1 MEKGF
6 LALDTVVTCVFNYP
20 QCFDAEEYAHL
31 YTPLRRE
38 RIARASLA
46 SVKMQSAAAE
56 LAYLAARKL
65 AGIGDGSA
73 CYSYAENG
81 RPVISG
87 GFISMTHTE
96 GCGAAAVSSVPVGVD
111 AEKLRDLDL
120 RIAQRMLIK
129 DELAVLDRADD
140 KPGTLLSYWTAK
152 EACAKLSGEG
162 IPALSRLSYDR
173 GQGSVYDAAGGKL
186 IPSINAGWRFQI
198 RSGRCSLRSAQRE
211 ARRISWRF
219 STTRKRS
226 RHTSRH
232 TVTAETHDRQI
243 STPSG
248 RYPKV
253 IFLFYGVS
261 NPFLLA
267 NNCFLD
273 YNERW
278 TNKKP
283 MEASK

>member
-1 MEKGF
+1 MEKDF

-65 AGIGDGSA
+65 AGIGDGGA

-96 GCGAAAVSSVPVGVD
+96 GCGAAALSSVPVGVD

-173 GQGSVYDAAGGKL
+173 GQGSVYDAASGKTY
-186 IPSINAGWRFQI
+186 SVD
-198 RSGRCSLRSAQRE
+198 QRRL
-211 ARRISWRF
+211 A
-219 STTRKRS
+219 
-226 RHTSRH
+226 
-232 TVTAETHDRQI
+232 
-243 STPSG
+243 
-248 RYPKV
+248 
-253 IFLFYGVS
+253 LS
-261 NPFLLA
+261 NPFGEVLLA
-267 NNCFLD
+267 VCT
-273 YNERW
+273 ERSAAHILAVF
-278 TNKKP
+278 NDAE
-283 MEASK
+283 MIVAYVEAHGDSRNA